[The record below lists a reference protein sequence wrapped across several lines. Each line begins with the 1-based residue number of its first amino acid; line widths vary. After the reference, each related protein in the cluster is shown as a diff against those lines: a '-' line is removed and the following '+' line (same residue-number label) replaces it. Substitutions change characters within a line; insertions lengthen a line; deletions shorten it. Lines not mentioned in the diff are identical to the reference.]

1 MSEKK
6 HSKGLVAKLARL
18 NASDYAISAGFA
30 CGAAISMTPFI
41 GFHSI
46 LAILTAFILRANIAA
61 TLLGTLVGNP
71 WTFALIWPATYE
83 TGRFILGTK
92 ARANLDFEAVFD
104 NIKTAFGSRD
114 MSLVGEDIKEVVIPM
129 AVGSVFFYI
138 ITFILSYVFVKRLL
152 QRIRLRKS
160 VQSS

>member
-1 MSEKK
+1 MDLYS
-6 HSKGLVAKLARL
+6 
-18 NASDYAISAGFA
+18 
-30 CGAAISMTPFI
+30 
-41 GFHSI
+41 
-46 LAILTAFILRANIAA
+46 
-61 TLLGTLVGNP
+61 
-71 WTFALIWPATYE
+71 
-83 TGRFILGTK
+83 RFILGTK